1 MPFDEAKYIM
11 ILSAAHCVAK
21 PDAFGNVK
29 PMPKFRLR
37 LPLHPWKNF
46 PEDTKE
52 YQPGPQKTNHLY
64 ESIVISKEQI
74 FVHEKYPHLIGF
86 KCKITDLKNEVHK
99 SKGHKKSK

>member
-1 MPFDEAKYIM
+1 MFFDEGRSIV
-11 ILSAAHCVAK
+11 ILLAAHCVAK

-29 PMPKFRLR
+29 TMPKFRLR

-46 PEDTKE
+46 PEDKKN
-52 YQPGPQKTNHLY
+52 YQPGPVKTNHLY

-86 KCKITDLKNEVHK
+86 KEPVHFCKKLP
-99 SKGHKKSK
+99 